1 MISVWI
7 SLAQLPPRLP
17 VSSGG
22 PTIEK
27 TSALDIQVAEPLAP
41 EAGRPEHKTRDGAA
55 GEVRTVAETRC
66 AHGPEATQRR
76 HCASLRRALMMGHHY
91 SISDL

>member
-27 TSALDIQVAEPLAP
+27 TSALDIQVAAPLGLKPVGQNTKQEMA
-41 EAGRPEHKTRDGAA
+41 RQ
-55 GEVRTVAETRC
+55 VR
-66 AHGPEATQRR
+66 
-76 HCASLRRALMMGHHY
+76 
-91 SISDL
+91 